1 MELSMVHL
9 PPEAR
14 LLNSYANNNLAWW
27 KALAEFTDNSIDA
40 GATRIVIDI
49 TSKRL
54 TIQDDGIGCKDI
66 TSMFK
71 LGDHNKSKGTKLG
84 RYGIGAKDAWLSC
97 SDDMAVETIANGHL
111 TCMSVNYIEW
121 MKNDWKTAAPVSQ
134 PTDKPTG
141 TKILLHLR
149 PGKNKPSKDAFRD
162 LAFAFT
168 PAIKSGIQILESNNG
183 KRIPLAPHEMPS
195 REDVVVSEFEIDGKS
210 VKIDIGILP
219 EGVRNDRGP
228 FWLIHEHRII
238 DSTSLGAGHYSVQR
252 IAGTITIGSGWK
264 LSKNKDD
271 LTDNQERLGLAIFAR
286 IEHILKKADALAETI
301 ESAALRDELQQAFNN
316 AIKEANRVREKRKQ
330 GRSVGSV
337 SPVNS
342 GRVRRNAAETQN
354 LPGSV
359 DATGRIKKFGGYVL
373 DWCNLDPKQI
383 GKFDR
388 SGCRI
393 SLNLDHAFIASMKR
407 DNNRPALMAC
417 CSALLADY
425 ACRHDSK
432 GNSLLAFDFQDFT
445 EAMGIIA
452 CNIGSKEAAS
462 NVKAQA

>member
-1 MELSMVHL
+1 
-9 PPEAR
+9 
-14 LLNSYANNNLAWW
+14 
-27 KALAEFTDNSIDA
+27 
-40 GATRIVIDI
+40 VIDV
-49 TSKRL
+49 TNKRL
-54 TIQDDGIGCKDI
+54 TIQDDGNGCKDI

-71 LGDHNKSKGTKLG
+71 FGDHNKSKGTKLG

-97 SDDMAVETIANGHL
+97 SDDMAVETIADGKI
-111 TCMSVNYIEW
+111 TCMSVNYIDW
-121 MKNDWKTAAPVSQ
+121 MKNDWRTAAPVTQSI
-134 PTDKPTG
+134 DKPSG

-149 PGKNKPSKDAFRD
+149 AGKNKPSKDAFRD

-168 PAIKSGIQILESNNG
+168 PAIKSGIQVLESYNG
-183 KRIPLAPHEMPS
+183 KRTPLAPHEMPS
-195 REDVVVSEFEIDGKS
+195 REDVVVSEFDIDGKT
-210 VKIDIGILP
+210 VKVDIGILP
-219 EGVRNDRGP
+219 EGVKHERGP

-301 ESAALRDELQQAFNN
+301 ESAALRDELQQAFND
-316 AIKEANRVREKRKQ
+316 AMSEANKLREKRGK
-330 GRSVGSV
+330 GRSIGSIA
-337 SPVNS
+337 PVNT
-342 GRVRRNAAETQN
+342 GRTRRHAASVQN

-359 DATGRIKKFGGYVL
+359 VATGPLRKFGGYVL
-373 DWCNLDPKQI
+373 DWCYLDPKQI

-393 SLNLDHAFIASMKR
+393 SLNLDHAFIAAMKR
-407 DNNRPALMAC
+407 DNNRPALMSC

-425 ACRHDSK
+425 ACRHDTN
-432 GNSLLAFDFQDFT
+432 GNRLLAFDFQDFT
-445 EAMGIIA
+445 EAMGVIA
-452 CNIGSKEAAS
+452 CNIVTKEAMA
-462 NVKAQA
+462 NAKAAV